1 MDGPMHSRPLVL
13 LTGSAG
19 RVGKALRATMA
30 SSWHLQPYS
39 RNPEQGCLPLSS
51 LSATNSP
58 IHGDALIHAA
68 WSSVPATA
76 EAAGPD
82 AAKPDLDL
90 LASLLANCSAS
101 PNPPLFIFLST
112 GAVYGNAG
120 PHPSTESDTPAPIG
134 RYASAKL
141 EAESLI
147 RASGL
152 PHAILRISN
161 LYGIPSHPN
170 DAQGAV
176 GKLIHAARSG
186 QTFTRW
192 GGDSIKDYLHG
203 SDCFHA
209 LDLIVRSRLAGL
221 WNIASGRPTRLSD
234 LVSLVESTTHRQITV
249 TSGPPVPWD
258 VSDNRIDPSRFIT
271 ATGWNP
277 LVSLEAGLELAAANS
292 L

>member
-30 SSWHLQPYS
+30 PSWNLLPYS
-39 RNPEQGCLPLSS
+39 RIPDKACLPLSN
-51 LSATNSP
+51 LSSPNSP
-58 IHGDALIHAA
+58 ILGDALIHAA

-76 EAAGPD
+76 ESAGPD
-82 AAKPDLDL
+82 AARPDLDL
-90 LASLLANCSAS
+90 LASLLANCAAS

-120 PHPSTESDTPAPIG
+120 PHPSTESDPPAPIG

-141 EAESLI
+141 QAESLI

-186 QTFTRW
+186 QPFTRW
-192 GGDSIKDYLHG
+192 GSDSTKDYLHG
-203 SDCFHA
+203 SDCFRA
-209 LDLIVRSRLAGL
+209 LDLIVRSRLQGL
-221 WNIASGRPTRLSD
+221 WNIASGRPTRLSE
-234 LVSLVESTTHRQITV
+234 LVSLVETTTQLPITI
-249 TSGPPVPWD
+249 TNGPPVPWD
-258 VSDNRIDPSRFIT
+258 VSDNRIDPSRFIA

-277 LVSLEAGLELAAANS
+277 LVSLETGLQLAAANI
-292 L
+292 

>member
-1 MDGPMHSRPLVL
+1 MHSRPLVL

-19 RVGKALRATMA
+19 RVGKALRTAMA
-30 SSWHLQPYS
+30 QSWNLQPYS
-39 RNPEQGCLPLSS
+39 RNPDKDCLPLSN
-51 LSATNSP
+51 LSSPNSP

-82 AAKPDLDL
+82 AATPDLDL
-90 LASLLANCSAS
+90 LASLLANCAAC

-120 PHPSTESDTPAPIG
+120 SHPSTESDPPAPIG

-141 EAESLI
+141 QAESLI

-176 GKLIHAARSG
+176 GKLIHAARSN
-186 QTFTRW
+186 QPFTRW
-192 GGDSIKDYLHG
+192 GGDSTKDYLHG
-203 SDCFHA
+203 SDCFRA
-209 LDLIVRSRLAGL
+209 LDLIVRSRLQGL

-234 LVSLVESTTHRQITV
+234 LVSLVEATTHRPITI
-249 TSGPPVPWD
+249 TNGPPVPWD
-258 VSDNRIDPSRFIT
+258 VSDNRIDPSRFT
-271 ATGWNP
+271 AATGWNP
-277 LVSLEAGLELAAANS
+277 IISLETGLQLAAANTA
-292 L
+292 